1 MRAFGDLTAV
11 RLALWEQGDG
21 SPTRLHITLPDDQWH
36 AAIIDLCWQRFQYC
50 FQVHNSA
57 ISVYKTDLE
66 RRRLSD
72 GRVLDTLPVRLSW
85 GIGQVAELLSTFGS
99 TFEAFTRSIDA
110 CRKRATF
117 GNATDYELLSRRWL
131 RCSRELR
138 DRIEFSLQTSMWV
151 QWISESLWQADEL
164 AAHLQDDESRHL
176 QEYGSEMFSYI
187 AHPPLLVAVLTSAT
201 MVEEVGAVTMKEL
214 DTGVDPELE
223 DTQLEEVIELLRDAG
238 LAPEHIDLG
247 VLDDTLRDA
256 RNELSHSM
264 TARGTTVT
272 LDTFETYVEAV
283 QMAVGL
289 GLSLADRLAAD
300 VLADLAD
307 LPLTP
312 DNS

>member
-11 RLALWEQGDG
+11 HLTLWERGDE
-21 SPTRLHITLPDDQWH
+21 SPTTLPVSLPDDQWH
-36 AAIIDLCWQRFQYC
+36 ATIIDLCWQRFQYC

-85 GIGQVAELLSTFGS
+85 GIGQVADLLRTFGS
-99 TFEAFTRSIDA
+99 TFEVFTTSIDA

-117 GNATDYELLSRRWL
+117 GNETDYELLSRRWL
-131 RCSRELR
+131 RRSRELR

-201 MVEEVGAVTMKEL
+201 MVEEVGAVTIKEL
-214 DTGVDPELE
+214 DTGVDPKLE
-223 DTQLEEVIELLRDAG
+223 DTHLEEVIGLLRDAG